1 MNQVILISGESG
13 AGKTETAKL
22 LLSMLLHY
30 EKEKTSFLQRQILE
44 SVPLLEAFGNA
55 GVFVRVCLF
64 VRSLIFCLY
73 DFVVRQF
80 VSTLDCDISL
90 LRTVGC
96 FSTVCVLRGDNISS
110 GSFKICVSVAKCG

>member
-30 EKEKTSFLQRQILE
+30 EKEQTSFLQRQILE

-55 GVFVRVCLF
+55 GVFVRLF
-64 VRSLIFCLY
+64 VRSFNRSFVRLFGCLY

-96 FSTVCVLRGDNISS
+96 FSTVCVLRVD
-110 GSFKICVSVAKCG
+110 VS

>member
-55 GVFVRVCLF
+55 GVFVCLF
-64 VRSLIFCLY
+64 VFCSIACL
-73 DFVVRQF
+73 FVCFFVRFCQF
-80 VSTLDCDISL
+80 FSTLDCDISL

-96 FSTVCVLRGDNISS
+96 FSTVCVLRASMRVRELI
-110 GSFKICVSVAKCG
+110 I

>member
-55 GVFVRVCLF
+55 GLFVCLF
-64 VRSLIFCLY
+64 VRSLVCFFVCLY

-90 LRTVGC
+90 LRMVGC
-96 FSTVCVLRGDNISS
+96 FSTVCVLRASMRVRELI
-110 GSFKICVSVAKCG
+110 I